1 MILCFVLLVILI
13 LGKKKIPDKKIWF
26 VLFFCSLVSF
36 LLFLGAW
43 KKEQE
48 TQEIERNTYGEGSRS
63 ETYYV
68 SVDGEL
74 EKEELTIEV
83 GERLYTEEQ
92 TQELFQE
99 MMEELDA
106 MILGENESRDHVE
119 LPVVLP
125 SSLEGYPIDIQWEMD
140 RYDILSQEGIPQQ
153 ENLSEEGNLVE
164 LRAVLTYESYE
175 AVYVTHLNVFP
186 KTLIGKE
193 KWISDIYTSFKEQE
207 EMSKEEESFALP
219 QSVEGKEV
227 TWIPKAEKN
236 GYTFLLLGAVVSAL
250 LWFQKWDDL
259 REAEKK
265 RRAQMVLDY
274 PEIVSKFAMLLGT
287 GMTVKNA
294 WSKIAQ
300 TYEQEKEFGKHRFAY
315 EEMCLTNR
323 EMQGGITELE
333 AYERFGKRCKVNV
346 YMKFSMLL
354 SQNLRK
360 GSKGLAELLK
370 MESIQALEQRKS
382 YAKKRGEEAS
392 TKLMLPMFAMFA
404 VVLVIIMIPAFLSIQ
419 F

>member
-1 MILCFVLLVILI
+1 MILCCILFVVLLIY
-13 LGKKKIPDKKIWF
+13 KKRISDRKIW
-26 VLFFCSLVSF
+26 LVMFSCNLLAL
-36 LLFLGAW
+36 LLFVGAW
-43 KKEQE
+43 KREQE
-48 TQEIERNTYGEGSRS
+48 VQEIVRNDYGEGTRT

-74 EKEELTIEV
+74 DEEELTLEV

-92 TQELFQE
+92 IQELF
-99 MMEELDA
+99 EELMVKLDELV
-106 MILGENESRDHVE
+106 LGENESRDYVE
-119 LPVVLP
+119 YKVVLP
-125 SSLEGYPIDIQWEMD
+125 TSVEGYPIDIQWEMD
-140 RYDILSQEGIPQQ
+140 RYDILSLEGVPQQ
-153 ENLSEEGNLVE
+153 ENLSEDGNLVE
-164 LRAVLTYESYE
+164 LRGIMTYENYE

-186 KTLIGKE
+186 ETLTEKE
-193 KWISDIYTSFKEQE
+193 KLISEIYSSYRTQDEATR
-207 EMSKEEESFALP
+207 EEENIILP
-219 QSVEGKEV
+219 QSVDGKEIV
-227 TWIPKAEKN
+227 WKLKSDKN
-236 GYTFLLLGAVVSAL
+236 GYSFLILGAVVSGL

-287 GMTVKNA
+287 GMTVKNT
-294 WSKIAQ
+294 WGKIVE
-300 TYEQEKEFGKHRFAY
+300 TYEQEKETGKYRFAY
-315 EEMCLTNR
+315 EEMCLTSH
-323 EMQGGITELE
+323 EMRGGIAEQE
-333 AYERFGKRCKVNV
+333 AYERFGKRCKVNS

-354 SQNLRK
+354 AQNLRK
-360 GSKGLAELLK
+360 GSKGLSELLK

-419 F
+419 L